1 MAIRFGVLEHDPMSR
16 FTAWIPD
23 GTTNVDPHRMVCCWR
38 AKGEASSLSAHS
50 RSVPFPL
57 VLNFYQRLL
66 EKEPQTII
74 VDITAW
80 QPWEMQSFQ
89 QLGVRTK
96 DPVALGLT
104 GLVTLCKGCRI
115 LSIDTA
121 LTHLCAAMGHAV
133 DLLLPLFPD
142 ERWVE
147 LTHPQHSYG
156 QLLRVHRSTQ
166 FGSWASVMASLR

>member
-1 MAIRFGVLEHDPMSR
+1 MTPEPLHSLDPGQ
-16 FTAWIPD
+16 D
-23 GTTNVDPHRMVCCWR
+23 DNVDPHRMVCCWR

-89 QLGVRTK
+89 QLGVRVK